1 MNRQGISLA
10 LLIVVVYAFVFYFS
24 LSTEVSW
31 DSRGEFNHPA
41 NVTVPGK
48 VVVDMPPELELISG
62 VYPELD
68 YHEEFEN
75 SLKGAITEVLK
86 SENLSP
92 KFAHVRPLIVFPG
105 EGLPSRIN
113 NSVVIIFVP
122 FYGHENRVY
131 YENCYASILV
141 YMNSNGDVG
150 SYLSVEE
157 KYSGDS
163 RKTDDLKYFATD
175 LFRTARARAEL
186 DGSPYSL
193 KVVYWNVLE
202 VRRGKLS
209 DKGCWDILAGE
220 VGEEFQEWART
231 LRPSDEP

>member
-24 LSTEVSW
+24 LSTGVSW
-31 DSRGEFNHPA
+31 DSRGEFNHLA
-41 NVTVPGK
+41 NVTAPGK

-68 YHEEFEN
+68 YHGQFED
-75 SLKGAITEVLK
+75 SLKSAMAEVLE
-86 SENLSP
+86 SETLYSE
-92 KFAHVRPLIVFPG
+92 FAHVRPVMVFPG

-163 RKTDDLKYFATD
+163 RKTDDLQYFAAD
-175 LFRTARARAEL
+175 LFRTAKARADL

-202 VRRGKLS
+202 VRRGKLA
-209 DKGCWDILAGE
+209 DKSCWDILAGE
-220 VGEEFQEWART
+220 VGKEIQEWART